1 MYVNEKTGVII
12 IDHISLIN
20 PKIYSDKQKQLIGKI
35 TDYLSKLR
43 NKNNTKNETN

>member
-1 MYVNEKTGVII
+1 MYVDKETGYII
-12 IDHISLIN
+12 IDHLNLIN

>member
-12 IDHISLIN
+12 IDHLNLIN
-20 PKIYSDKQKQLIGKI
+20 PKIYSDKQKQRIDKI
-35 TDYLSKLR
+35 TEYMPKLR